1 MTGRRPLKVLL
12 LTVDFPPADGGI
24 QTLLSDLAI
33 SIPDATV
40 EVMAPAHPAATEWD
54 RLYPCRVR
62 RIGPMPFGR
71 AGYLAG
77 LLAAALAAALRER
90 PDVIICGHIV
100 LGPVA
105 MALGG
110 LFRCPIVTMVY
121 AMEIRP
127 RRVRRL
133 AAALFAR
140 SSRIVA
146 ISTFTA
152 SEIGKHGV
160 DPGKVS
166 VLRPGLRIRASPG
179 IHAVAAYRRRLGL
192 DDARVILTVSR
203 LRERYKGH
211 DTILRALPMVGARV
225 PDALY
230 LIAGEGPLRGYLED
244 LARSL
249 NLQERVRFLGK
260 VPQDELPLLYA
271 AADVFAM
278 ISRDS
283 RIDHGVEGFGIV
295 FLEANAAARPTLGG
309 RAGGAVDAIVDQR
322 TGLLVDS
329 LDVLAVA
336 DRLVRLLEDR
346 ALASRLGEQGQDWV
360 RQEMGWERLGSRYR
374 DVLQAAVQR
383 PRASR

>member
-24 QTLLSDLAI
+24 QTLLSDLAV

-40 EVMAPAHPAATEWD
+40 EVMAPAHPVATEWD

-62 RIGPMPFGR
+62 RISPSPFGL

-77 LLAAALAAALRER
+77 LLAAALAAALRRR

-133 AAALFAR
+133 AAALSAR
-140 SSRIVA
+140 SSRIIA
-146 ISTFTA
+146 ISSFTA
-152 SEIGKHGV
+152 SEISKYGV
-160 DPGKVS
+160 DPGKVT
-166 VLRPGLRIRASPG
+166 VLRPGLRLRASPG
-179 IHAVAAYRRRLGL
+179 THAVAAYRRRLGL

-211 DTILRALPMVGARV
+211 DTILRALPMVVARV
-225 PDALY
+225 PDAFY
-230 LIAGEGPLRGYLED
+230 LIAGGGPLRGYLED

-309 RAGGAVDAIVDQR
+309 RAGGAVDAIVDER

-336 DRLVRLLEDR
+336 DRLVRLLEDP
-346 ALASRLGEQGQDWV
+346 ALASRLGEQGQHWV
-360 RQEMGWERLGSRYR
+360 RQEMGWEQLGARYSA
-374 DVLQAAVQR
+374 VLQAVVQH
-383 PRASR
+383 PRASL